1 MKSLLEFYNDKDTK
15 ENVKNYLIEYLRGEA
30 VRKVFDKED
39 VSAVAEAKDII
50 DKAFENMDNM
60 FAKKPISRETKN
72 ESR

>member
-39 VSAVAEAKDII
+39 VSSVAEAKDII

-60 FAKKPISRETKN
+60 FAKKPIVRETKN